1 MFRPGNAPGRAG
13 PSRAEADPGRVSA
26 AGLMALAAQPPG
38 SAREAPALAERPG
51 SVATRRR
58 GQGHEIRE
66 IRPYVEGDDAR
77 HLDAA
82 ASARTGSP
90 QLRSFH
96 EDRERSLMLIA
107 DFRRPMLWGTR
118 GALRSVVAA
127 RGLALAGWAALR
139 ENGSVGV
146 IVLTEEGPDHQA
158 PRPRERGMALVS
170 ACLARAHERALE
182 LAAAQGPAGPPRTLG
197 AELMQITSRVPRG
210 AAILLATGLDLPG
223 EGCDAALVAL
233 AQRGPLRLALV
244 EDAFER
250 APPSAALPVRE
261 AGRRFYAGFQGLSSL
276 RAARAAHMQL
286 LLAGHG
292 ASITPMTAEAT
303 GFGGS
308 GAGL

>member
-1 MFRPGNAPGRAG
+1 MFRPGRPAAREGSAR
-13 PSRAEADPGRVSA
+13 SDADPGRVSA

-38 SAREAPALAERPG
+38 PAREAPALAERPG

-146 IVLTEEGPDHQA
+146 IVLTEEGPDHQP

-170 ACLARAHERALE
+170 ACLARAHERALA
-182 LAAAQGPAGPPRTLG
+182 LAASQGEAVPPRCLG
-197 AELMQITSRVPRG
+197 AELMQITARVPRG

-223 EGCDAALVAL
+223 EGCDAALVGL
-233 AQRGPLRLALV
+233 AQRGLLRLALV

-250 APPSAALPVRE
+250 APPATALPLRE
-261 AGRRFYAGFQGLSSL
+261 GDRRFYAGFQGLSSL
-276 RAARAAHMQL
+276 RAARAAQLQL

-292 ASITPMTAEAT
+292 ASIIPMTAGAT
-303 GFGGS
+303 GLGAS